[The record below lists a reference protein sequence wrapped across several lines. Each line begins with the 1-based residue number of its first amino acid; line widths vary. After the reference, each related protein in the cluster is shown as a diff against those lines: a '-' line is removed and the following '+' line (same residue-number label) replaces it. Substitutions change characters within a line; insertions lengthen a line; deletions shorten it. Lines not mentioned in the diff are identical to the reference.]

1 MSRPN
6 ALITGASSGIG
17 LELARLAAADGHNV
31 VLVAR
36 SANRL
41 NTLAHELRGT
51 HNIECIAFPSDLTK
65 SNAPLQLIQ
74 ALDAQG
80 ITVDVLINNAG
91 FGDRGSVVSL
101 GLQRQLDMVQVNTT
115 AVTALTRLILPG
127 MIKRKRG
134 AILNVASTAAFQA
147 GPNMT
152 VYYATKAYVLHFSE
166 GLCEELNGTGVTTT
180 CLCPGPTVTGFARE
194 ANIENSRLF
203 RLWPMNAKEVAQAG
217 WTGLKNGKAIVI
229 PGFKNRLTAFSTRL
243 SPRSLARKIAYALQA
258 N

>member
-1 MSRPN
+1 MSRAT

-17 LELARLAAADGHNV
+17 LELARLAAADGHNI

-36 SANRL
+36 NANRL
-41 NTLAHELRGT
+41 NTLADELGGT
-51 HNIECIAFPSDLTK
+51 HNAECTVLPADLAKSD
-65 SNAPLQLIQ
+65 APLQLVQ

-101 GLQRQLDMVQVNTT
+101 GLQRQLDMIQVN
-115 AVTALTRLILPG
+115 AVALTALTRLLLPG
-127 MIKRKRG
+127 MIKRSRG

-152 VYYATKAYVLHFSE
+152 VYFATKAYVLYFSE
-166 GLCEELNGTGVTTT
+166 GLREELNGTGVTST
-180 CLCPGPTVTGFARE
+180 CLCPGPTVTDFARK
-194 ANIENSRLF
+194 ANMENSRLF
-203 RLWPMNAKEVAQAG
+203 RFWPMGAKEVAQAG

-229 PGFKNRLTAFSTRL
+229 PGFKNKLTAFSTRL
-243 SPRSLARKIAYALQA
+243 GPRSLTRKIAYALQA
-258 N
+258 D

>member
-1 MSRPN
+1 MSRAT

-17 LELARLAAADGHNV
+17 LELAGLAAADGHNI

-41 NTLAHELRGT
+41 NTLAHELGGT
-51 HNIECIAFPSDLTK
+51 HNTECIVLPADLAKSD
-65 SNAPLQLIQ
+65 APLQIVQ

-101 GLQRQLDMVQVNTT
+101 GLQRQLDMIQVN
-115 AVTALTRLILPG
+115 AVALTALTRLLLPG
-127 MIKRKRG
+127 MIKRSRG

-152 VYYATKAYVLHFSE
+152 VYFATKAYVLYFSE
-166 GLCEELNGTGVTTT
+166 GLREELNGTGVTST
-180 CLCPGPTVTGFARE
+180 CLCPGPTVTDFARK
-194 ANIENSRLF
+194 ANMENSRLF
-203 RLWPMNAKEVAQAG
+203 RFWPMGAKEVAQAG

-229 PGFKNRLTAFSTRL
+229 PGFKNKLTAFSTRL
-243 SPRSLARKIAYALQA
+243 GPRSLTRKIAYALQA
-258 N
+258 D

>member
-1 MSRPN
+1 MSRAT
-6 ALITGASSGIG
+6 ALVTGASSGIG
-17 LELARLAAADGHNV
+17 LELAGLAAADGHNI

-41 NTLAHELRGT
+41 NTLAHELGGT
-51 HNIECIAFPSDLTK
+51 HNTECIVLPADLAKSD
-65 SNAPLQLIQ
+65 APLQLVQ

-101 GLQRQLDMVQVNTT
+101 GLQRQLDMIQVN
-115 AVTALTRLILPG
+115 AVALTALTRLLLPD

-152 VYYATKAYVLHFSE
+152 VYYATKAYVLSFSE
-166 GLCEELNGTGVTTT
+166 GLREELNGTGVTTT
-180 CLCPGPTVTGFARE
+180 CLCPGPTVTDFARK
-194 ANIENSRLF
+194 ANMENSRLF

-229 PGFKNRLTAFSTRL
+229 PGFKNKLTAFATRL
-243 SPRSLARKIAYALQA
+243 GPRSLSRKTAYALHA
-258 N
+258 D